1 MACCLW
7 CFRSK
12 QVPWKVNQIQS
23 CDYVAY
29 LYRKYPST
37 LSPATFLP
45 TLIVLEWSTQIEPQW
60 MGKQHMQLTLLREH
74 MHLAEGLLASTDQG
88 TFKLTLRLSH
98 LSTTLPIYTNPPPQ
112 SAIL

>member
-1 MACCLW
+1 M
-7 CFRSK
+7 
-12 QVPWKVNQIQS
+12 VNQRRS
-23 CDYVAY
+23 CDFVAD
-29 LYRKYPST
+29 LYWRYPST

-60 MGKQHMQLTLLREH
+60 MGKQHMQMTLLREH
-74 MHLAEGLLASTDQG
+74 MQLAQGLLASKDQG

-98 LSTTLPIYTNPPPQ
+98 LSITLPIYPNPPPQ